1 MTEIVLVQ
9 PEDTVR
15 LIPLALKEA
24 EELKLKNINPEK
36 LRASLK
42 RCAENGAVFASKEGK
57 HYTGLM
63 ALLAV
68 ESWWGD
74 VMTLCNLIYYVEP
87 EYRNGAG
94 LKLLKV
100 AREFAKEAGLELNIF
115 TDTDTDHDRK
125 DRMFLRYGFER
136 RGGTYRSK

>member
-1 MTEIVLVQ
+1 MTEIILV
-9 PEDTVR
+9 PPDEIHRV
-15 LIPLALKEA
+15 IPLAMREHA
-24 EELKLKNINPEK
+24 ELGEDAKVNPEK
-36 LRASLK
+36 LREALK
-42 RCAENGAVFASKEGK
+42 RCTVFASKEGK
-57 HYTGLM
+57 HFSGVMALM
-63 ALLAV
+63 AV
-68 ESWWGD
+68 PSWWGD
-74 VMTLCNLIYYVEP
+74 HYTLCNLIYYVVP

-94 LKLLKV
+94 LKLLRV